1 MYLEPRF
8 AISTFTAGYGRYI
21 PVRQVVGT
29 RTARYQ
35 AVPPKIDRRPSI
47 EQEKGKKKKK
57 RKKKKKK
64 RKEEKKNTYRLRAVL
79 ARAPSPL
86 ACRRRSRVAGAF
98 SPARG
103 ERSRRRCYWMLLVE
117 SLCAKQL
124 IHMAPFSDEYLYVE
138 IANKVLVG

>member
-64 RKEEKKNTYRLRAVL
+64 RKEEKKNTYRPRAVL

-86 ACRRRSRVAGAF
+86 AC
-98 SPARG
+98 
-103 ERSRRRCYWMLLVE
+103 
-117 SLCAKQL
+117 
-124 IHMAPFSDEYLYVE
+124 
-138 IANKVLVG
+138 